1 MGQNSC
7 PGLCLDDFPGMDSD
21 HTLPTDGAM
30 STGEGEGQGRN
41 KSQCQD
47 PNTLLG
53 PHTVTGHPWLRTLA
67 PWALP
72 PKGHLISVKSP
83 RSPGAFPQP
92 LAVPTSSPLNA
103 QAPLP
108 LLQPRGGAFPPPARH
123 FVSGGRGGIT
133 KGIAALTSVTA
144 HTAVILPTL

>member
-1 MGQNSC
+1 
-7 PGLCLDDFPGMDSD
+7 MDSD
-21 HTLPTDGAM
+21 HTLRTNWAM

-53 PHTVTGHPWLRTLA
+53 PHTVIGHPWLRTLA

-72 PKGHLISVKSP
+72 SKGHLISVKP
-83 RSPGAFPQP
+83 PGIPGAFPQP

-103 QAPLP
+103 QAPSLFCSPGEVPFLLP
-108 LLQPRGGAFPPPARH
+108 VTWWLEAEEELPRELQP
-123 FVSGGRGGIT
+123 
-133 KGIAALTSVTA
+133 
-144 HTAVILPTL
+144 